1 MNKIFLVAQREYL
14 ENVRTKAFW
23 IGIFL
28 VPILYTAM
36 FLGPAWIE
44 KSKSAKKFAVVDE
57 SGWLLEV
64 VEAHILRD
72 DLTRVLMEVGGAA
85 DEGKSLEDY
94 PDYLREAA
102 PGLADL
108 EPAAVAAM
116 VPGLIDPAHRVP
128 NMPASLEANRDA
140 LVSWW
145 KDLPDDEVRRLFDG
159 TSRNRFVRVAAPD
172 DPEQLNQRVVN
183 ESLFAYFVIGADPI
197 AGSDGAKY
205 VSQNL
210 TDDDLESWFSRYA
223 GAVVRERRLQ
233 QEQIDATVA
242 AWIQAPY
249 SFDGRKLSASGE
261 EEEISVQ
268 DKVRQ
273 WAPAAF
279 VYLLWL
285 SVFTISNMLMT
296 NTIEEKSNR
305 LIEVLLSSMSPLQ
318 LMAGKMTGI
327 AWTGLTVVGTW
338 IACVIAGTELL
349 PRFLGVTLPFDLGQI
364 ISDPAFMVSFGVY
377 FVLGYLLY
385 GSILV
390 GLGSVFN
397 SLKEAQA
404 LMGPVMILLFIPLV
418 LMIPIS
424 EDPNGLL
431 AKILSYV
438 PPLTPFVMMNR
449 AAGPPT
455 ALEYGI
461 TSVLLLVSVFA
472 AIWAS
477 AKIFRIGI
485 LLTGKPPKLRE
496 IIRWI
501 GAPVGQIPNRKEQ
514 EPTAGS

>member
-23 IGIFL
+23 LGIFL

-57 SGWLLEV
+57 SGWLLDA
-64 VEAHILRD
+64 VEARVLTD
-72 DLTRVLMEVGGAA
+72 DLTRVLMEVGEAA
-85 DEGKSLEDY
+85 DEGKSLTDY
-94 PDYLREAA
+94 PAFLAEAA
-102 PGLADL
+102 PALSAL
-108 EPAAVAAM
+108 EPAGIAAL
-116 VPGLIDPAHRVP
+116 VPGLIDPARSVP
-128 NMPASLEANRDA
+128 DMPAALDGERDA
-140 LVSWW
+140 LVRWW
-145 KDLPDDEVRRLFDG
+145 QELPEDEVRRLFDG
-159 TSRNRFVRVAAPD
+159 TSRNRFVRVAAPED
-172 DPEQLNQRVVN
+172 TEQLNQRIVN
-183 ESLFAYFVIGADPI
+183 ESLFAYFVIGADPVK
-197 AGSDGAKY
+197 GSEGAKY

-210 TDDDLESWFSRYA
+210 TDDDLEAWFSRYA
-223 GAVVRERRLQ
+223 GALVRERRLQ

-249 SFDGRKLSASGE
+249 NFGGRKLTASGE
-261 EEEISVQ
+261 EAEISVQ

-305 LIEVLLSSMSPLQ
+305 LIEVLLSSMSPIQ

-349 PRFLGVTLPFDLGQI
+349 PRLLGVQLPFDLGQI

-404 LMGPVMILLFIPLV
+404 LMGPVMILLFIPLI

-424 EDPNGLL
+424 EDPNSLL

-449 AAGPPT
+449 AAGPPSMM
-455 ALEYGI
+455 EYAI
-461 TSVLLLVSVFA
+461 TSALLLASVFA
-472 AIWAS
+472 ALWAS

-501 GAPVGQIPNRKEQ
+501 GAPVGQIPNREEE
-514 EPTAGS
+514 EPTT